1 MKTIAIIGKSKVG
14 QSLAKAIGASGKY
27 SLTVI
32 HSARGEKYPALS
44 AEVVIVASK
53 DDKIA
58 EVAAKAIGHAESGHA
73 GSFTP
78 QIMVHLAGSLAATAL
93 PQREG
98 MMRLV
103 LHPMQ
108 TFPKPDAALLK
119 GIYWMASSDDP
130 RAIRWAK
137 QFVTAMG
144 GKGVIELPA
153 DALPLYHAMTVFAAN
168 FITLLGG
175 AIEDIA
181 TGLGQDP
188 KTMKDAVRPLM
199 EQSLSNVL
207 QHTATDV
214 LTGPIRR
221 GDFETIRK
229 HQAALRKTNLKL
241 RKIYD
246 AFVDYAPEPVPEPR
260 STEPSVGT

>member
-1 MKTIAIIGKSKVG
+1 LKTIAIIGKSKVG
-14 QSLAKAIGASGKY
+14 QSLAKAIGTSGKY
-27 SLTVI
+27 SLTGI
-32 HSARGEKYPALS
+32 HAARAEKYPALV
-44 AEVVIVASK
+44 AEAVIIASR

-78 QIMVHLAGSLAATAL
+78 QLMVHVAGAL
-93 PQREG
+93 PASVLPHREG
-98 MMRLV
+98 LMRLV

-108 TFPKPDAALLK
+108 TFPKADATLLK

-144 GKGVIELPA
+144 GKGIIELPA
-153 DALPLYHAMTVFAAN
+153 EALPLYHAMTVFAAN

-175 AIEDIA
+175 AIEDISV
-181 TGLGQDP
+181 GLAQDP
-188 KTMKDAVRPLM
+188 LLMKEALRPLM
-199 EQSLSNVL
+199 EHSLSNVL
-207 QHTATDV
+207 QHPAAEV

-246 AFVDYAPEPVPEPR
+246 AFVDYAPEPELPPR
-260 STEPSVGT
+260 NVS